1 MYPWVYPSG
10 RFDVTRYPKS
20 GKGRKW
26 TVAELKAI
34 PTTWQGDALSDG
46 DGLVGTVRVNA
57 AGAVSLH
64 FRYGFKTGAKRSWH
78 YCGTWPASS
87 LESIRTVRNEARATL
102 RGRINPNAQRSAGR
116 IEEQRRIREVHEAE
130 AQRATQDLP
139 LQAMFDAWIA
149 DGVMRK
155 DGNSALRRLF
165 QKDLL
170 PDLGTRPVKEITEHG
185 LRAVLRQVVA
195 RGANRLAVVLHNDV
209 RQMFAW
215 AEKRQPWRRLLQ
227 EGNPALLIEIDKIV
241 APDYDLT
248 NVRTRT
254 LSSAEIGELAA
265 IFLRMD
271 CSHAAAANRRSGA
284 RPMQRESRLALWL
297 CLSTLC
303 RIGELLQAEW
313 SHLDLA
319 ARTWHIPVEN
329 VKGTR
334 GKKQAHQ
341 VHLSDFAFRQF
352 SELQAITGQ
361 QRWCFP
367 SRDGESHIDLKTISK
382 QVGDRQQR
390 FKQRRKLA
398 RRCNDDSLVLS
409 GGTSG
414 AWTPHDLRR
423 TGATMMQA
431 LGVTPDI
438 IDRCQNHVL
447 DGSRVRRHYL
457 MHKYS
462 SETKQ
467 AWQRLGAAIEASLR
481 PEGPVASAEVSTRDD
496 KSHKTIAARQ
506 VAVA

>member
-1 MYPWVYPSG
+1 M
-10 RFDVTRYPKS
+10 TRNPKS

-34 PTTWQGDALSDG
+34 PPTWQGDALSDG

-102 RGRINPNAQRSAGR
+102 RGRINSNAQRSAGR

-155 DGNSALRRLF
+155 DGNTALRRLF

-170 PDLGTRPVKEITEHG
+170 PHLGTRPVKEITEHE

-215 AEKRQPWRRLLQ
+215 AETRQPWRRLLQ
-227 EGNPALLIEIDKIV
+227 EGNPAVLIEIDKIV

-254 LSSAEIGELAA
+254 LSSAEV
-265 IFLRMD
+265 D
-271 CSHAAAANRRSGA
+271 
-284 RPMQRESRLALWL
+284 
-297 CLSTLC
+297 
-303 RIGELLQAEW
+303 
-313 SHLDLA
+313 
-319 ARTWHIPVEN
+319 
-329 VKGTR
+329 
-334 GKKQAHQ
+334 
-341 VHLSDFAFRQF
+341 
-352 SELQAITGQ
+352 
-361 QRWCFP
+361 
-367 SRDGESHIDLKTISK
+367 
-382 QVGDRQQR
+382 
-390 FKQRRKLA
+390 
-398 RRCNDDSLVLS
+398 
-409 GGTSG
+409 
-414 AWTPHDLRR
+414 
-423 TGATMMQA
+423 
-431 LGVTPDI
+431 
-438 IDRCQNHVL
+438 VL

-467 AWQRLGAAIEASLR
+467 AWQKLGAAIEASLQPER
-481 PEGPVASAEVSTRDD
+481 PAAPAAVSTRNVYGSTTWDACVLGLP
-496 KSHKTIAARQ
+496 KVGNVSALGVVPIF
-506 VAVA
+506 